1 MDFKIELLCS
11 KCKCSCELRPEEF
24 KARTSMECP
33 NCGSGAFRRMFTT
46 NLKAGVEA
54 LGRVPERISEN
65 ATNPFSED
73 LFTVRVKSFG
83 TLHNLLDNRQN

>member
-33 NCGSGAFRRMFTT
+33 NCGQALPADVY
-46 NLKAGVEA
+46 NDLKAGVEA
-54 LGRVPERISEN
+54 LGRAPERISEN

>member
-1 MDFKIELLCS
+1 MDFKIELLGS

-33 NCGSGAFRRMFTT
+33 NCGQALPADVY
-46 NLKAGVEA
+46 NDLKAGVEA

>member
-1 MDFKIELLCS
+1 
-11 KCKCSCELRPEEF
+11 
-24 KARTSMECP
+24 MECP
-33 NCGSGAFRRMFTT
+33 NCGQALPADVY
-46 NLKAGVEA
+46 NDLKAGVEA

>member
-33 NCGSGAFRRMFTT
+33 NCGQAHPAEVY
-46 NLKAGVEA
+46 NDLIAGVEA

>member
-11 KCKCSCELRPEEF
+11 KCKCSCELRPEEL

-33 NCGSGAFRRMFTT
+33 NCGQALPADVY
-46 NLKAGVEA
+46 NDLKAGVEA
-54 LGRVPERISEN
+54 LAGRPGTHQRECHKSIFR
-65 ATNPFSED
+65 D

>member
-11 KCKCSCELRPEEF
+11 KCKCFCELRPEEF
-24 KARTSMECP
+24 KARASMECP
-33 NCGSGAFRRMFTT
+33 NCGQALPADVY
-46 NLKAGVEA
+46 NDLKAGVEA